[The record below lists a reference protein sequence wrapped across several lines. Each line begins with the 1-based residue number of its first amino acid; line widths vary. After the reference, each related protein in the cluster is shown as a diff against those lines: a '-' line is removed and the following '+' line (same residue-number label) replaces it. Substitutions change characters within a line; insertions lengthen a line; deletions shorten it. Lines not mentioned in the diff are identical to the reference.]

1 MNLLMHENQ
10 DAYDYFNFSFLGRDF
25 IAPCKCRDTSKY
37 VHRECPNQW
46 RVVKE
51 GFAFSHCTTCKAPFY
66 LRVNDL
72 QRKWRTLK
80 FWFFVTTDILFVF
93 LAVQLVMALLGYS
106 VYKIDAHQRFWL
118 RLHCGFG
125 SELGFC
131 YVCGEVL
138 DFCAKSIILKL
149 ADWMIVAS
157 GGAYDTKNLQECIG
171 SAVIAMGPEKLFA
184 MLPIS
189 LNTKDYSLSNSWLI
203 PVLNKYVCGSS
214 LGFFMKHVVPLA
226 VSFEPAS
233 SKGKYHYLFY
243 DREEWS
249 RDKPQFPVLELK
261 SCIQKVALPTSGIK
275 FALFAC

>member
-51 GFAFSHCTTCKAPFY
+51 GFAFSHCTTY
-66 LRVNDL
+66 
-72 QRKWRTLK
+72 
-80 FWFFVTTDILFVF
+80 ILFVF

>member
-51 GFAFSHCTTCKAPFY
+51 GFAFSHCTTF
-66 LRVNDL
+66 
-72 QRKWRTLK
+72 
-80 FWFFVTTDILFVF
+80 
-93 LAVQLVMALLGYS
+93 QLVMALLGYS